1 MNADIKRKRIIYN
14 NERRSSSTK
23 RNFLLLLLL
32 LLLTPR
38 RRLLQAPPFA
48 SAHTDGI
55 DQRGINQWPKRT
67 FSFFILSGDS
77 IHHCLIS
84 KTFFLLLLLLYV
96 PGLWQ
101 LKLYIDAK
109 RCFWCVLYVYRF
121 PIFLLYVHVRRKNLQ
136 VLILVQFRKPRE
148 VVSPIE
154 SIKTTTTNPSK
165 RIRAWWYTKIVL

>member
-23 RNFLLLLLL
+23 RNFLL

-67 FSFFILSGDS
+67 FSFFFIFILSGDS

-121 PIFLLYVHVRRKNLQ
+121 PIFLLYVC
-136 VLILVQFRKPRE
+136 
-148 VVSPIE
+148 
-154 SIKTTTTNPSK
+154 TTKELTSS
-165 RIRAWWYTKIVL
+165 YTCTVPEAPWSCFTHWINQNDNN

>member
-23 RNFLLLLLL
+23 RNFLLLLL

-101 LKLYIDAK
+101 LKLYIDTK

-121 PIFLLYVHVRRKNLQ
+121 PIFLLYSMYDERTYKFLYLYSSGSPVKLFHPLNQSKQQQLIHQRGSGRGGTRK
-136 VLILVQFRKPRE
+136 
-148 VVSPIE
+148 
-154 SIKTTTTNPSK
+154 
-165 RIRAWWYTKIVL
+165 